1 MKDALLV
8 FVGGGTGAVLRWLL
22 FVVTPTP
29 WGIVGVN
36 LLGSGLLAM
45 VAHPANG
52 LPAAWRLLLG
62 TGVLGGFTTYSTFNL
77 DMLTAVQASH
87 PGRAAAIGAL
97 TLGGGLLA
105 GALGWW
111 TAGRIWG

>member
-8 FVGGGTGAVLRWLL
+8 FVGGGAGAVLRWLL
-22 FVVTPTP
+22 FTVTPTP

-36 LLGSGLLAM
+36 LLGSCLLAM

-77 DMLTAVQASH
+77 DMLHALHASH
-87 PGRAAAIGAL
+87 PGRAALIGGL
-97 TLGGGLLA
+97 TLLGGLAA